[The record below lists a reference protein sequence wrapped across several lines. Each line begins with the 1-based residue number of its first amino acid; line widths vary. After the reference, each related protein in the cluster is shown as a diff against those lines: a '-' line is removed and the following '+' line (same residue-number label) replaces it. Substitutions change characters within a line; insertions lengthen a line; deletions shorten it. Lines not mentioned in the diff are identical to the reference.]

1 VGTLAQQF
9 QPFKPLY
16 RRLAQPVAP
25 GARGITQIHNGN
37 GLPINTRGFGQRRFH
52 GREMMAKSGTGL
64 KLKSSAPAH
73 AEILRQMK
81 PKAEVLVPEYKQV
94 VEI

>member
-25 GARGITQIHNGN
+25 GARVITQIHNGN
-37 GLPINTRGFGQRRFH
+37 GLPMNTRGFGQWRYH
-52 GREMMAKSGTGL
+52 DEETIAKLGTD
-64 KLKSSAPAH
+64 
-73 AEILRQMK
+73 
-81 PKAEVLVPEYKQV
+81 
-94 VEI
+94 